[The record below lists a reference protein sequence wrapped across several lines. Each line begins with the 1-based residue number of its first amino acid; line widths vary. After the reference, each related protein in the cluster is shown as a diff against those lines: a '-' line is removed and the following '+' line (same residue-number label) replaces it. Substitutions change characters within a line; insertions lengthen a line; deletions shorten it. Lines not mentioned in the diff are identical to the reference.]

1 MSRIA
6 APVSV
11 PLGVGQIPHEQCT
24 FAAPPGS
31 ILALYTDGLIETR
44 DSDLDQQID
53 KACAE
58 LQAAYTDELDL
69 DKTADRVIAALLGE
83 TKADGFADDVTLLLV
98 RLPDAPVA
106 TGMAEFPGDPA
117 SVPAGRRFVA
127 GLLDDWDCGQ
137 LTDTA
142 ILLTSEIL
150 TNAVVHGLGSVTLR
164 VRRTQTEVAVVVS
177 DRAGTAA
184 AAAGRADGRIRPGAE
199 PAGDAGRQLGG
210 PGHAGR
216 QGRLVHAQRVR
227 RQVVKLTVMPPEKA
241 ESCSSAL
248 TALVPAGMSKASSP
262 CTVLPGLTLL
272 KNTLSDPVP
281 LLRSRSALVLTL
293 YFRPLAS

>member
-1 MSRIA
+1 MTVSRIA

-11 PLGVGQIPHEQCT
+11 PLGVGQIPHEQST

-58 LQAAYTDELDL
+58 LQAACTDELDL
-69 DKTADRVIAALLGE
+69 DKIADRVIAALLGE

-106 TGMAEFPGDPA
+106 TGVAEFPSDPA

-150 TNAVVHGLGSVTLR
+150 TNAVVHGLGSVRLR
-164 VRRTQTEVAVVVS
+164 VRRTQTELAVVVS
-177 DRAGTAA
+177 DRGRYQPQPRLAGPTDESGRGLSLLEMLAA
-184 AAAGRADGRIRPGAE
+184 SWGARA
-199 PAGDAGRQLGG
+199 
-210 PGHAGR
+210 
-216 QGRLVHAQRVR
+216 
-227 RQVVKLTVMPPEKA
+227 TPEGKD
-241 ESCSSAL
+241 
-248 TALVPAGMSKASSP
+248 VWF
-262 CTVLPGLTLL
+262 TL
-272 KNTLSDPVP
+272 NV
-281 LLRSRSALVLTL
+281 
-293 YFRPLAS
+293 